1 MPPSML
7 RCLVRVA
14 AVPGVL
20 FLGACR
26 TPPAPLPPPVLVSPA
41 RPPSPP
47 APVLPAGVSISPPL
61 IGDTTGAFV
70 QSRRGER
77 TFPHNAIGANL
88 AFTANLRMPKLEA
101 VDLPGDGY
109 QLRLR
114 FSNASETPL
123 YVSFYC
129 IYDGETKATRS
140 VRHVEFPVNTF
151 RDIALDLEGDV
162 SRKLNIRASALP
174 IAGQ

>member
-1 MPPSML
+1 MPP
-7 RCLVRVA
+7 
-14 AVPGVL
+14 
-20 FLGACR
+20 
-26 TPPAPLPPPVLVSPA
+26 
-41 RPPSPP
+41 
-47 APVLPAGVSISPPL
+47 GVSISPPL
-61 IGDTTGAFV
+61 RGDTAAAFT

-101 VDLPGDGY
+101 VALPAGGY
-109 QLRLR
+109 QLRVR

-162 SRKLNIRASALP
+162 SRKLNIRASASP
-174 IAGQ
+174 VAAQ

>member
-1 MPPSML
+1 ML
-7 RCLVRVA
+7 RRLVRAA
-14 AVPGVL
+14 AVPGAL
-20 FLGACR
+20 FLGACS
-26 TPPAPLPPPVLVSPA
+26 TPPAPPPPRVLA
-41 RPPSPP
+41 PP
-47 APVLPAGVSISPPL
+47 APPPRPPPAPPLPPGVSISPPL
-61 IGDTTGAFV
+61 SGDTAGAFT

-101 VDLPGDGY
+101 VDLPGGGY
-109 QLRLR
+109 QLRVR
-114 FSNASETPL
+114 FSNASQTPL
-123 YVSFYC
+123 QVSFYC

-140 VRHVEFPVNTF
+140 VRHIEFPVNTF

-174 IAGQ
+174 IAEM